1 MKLNIFESLKRR
13 AYEKTISGWTNDK
26 NCILIAL
33 ALYDKFG
40 VKFSLEDEEPWW
52 KNMVIRKNGEK
63 IEEFSVST
71 AIMHR
76 TIDEFEDKV
85 WKIMNYGMPSIGCP
99 PFSTLKE
106 LEMKLQL
113 SGREYNICTQKEK

>member
-1 MKLNIFESLKRR
+1 
-13 AYEKTISGWTNDK
+13 
-26 NCILIAL
+26 
-33 ALYDKFG
+33 
-40 VKFSLEDEEPWW
+40 
-52 KNMVIRKNGEK
+52 MVIKKNGEK
-63 IEEFSVST
+63 IEEFLVST
-71 AIMHR
+71 IMHK

-85 WKIMNYGMPSIGCP
+85 WKIMNYGMPRIGCP